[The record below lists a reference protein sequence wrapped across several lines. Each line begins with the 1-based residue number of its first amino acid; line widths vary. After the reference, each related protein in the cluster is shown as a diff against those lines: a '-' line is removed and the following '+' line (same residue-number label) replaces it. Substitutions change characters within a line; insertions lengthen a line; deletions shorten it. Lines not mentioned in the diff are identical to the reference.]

1 MNPRKPNAIPATGPM
16 TAPAI
21 QVLLGDEEEE
31 ENDEDDEAEEEEGEE
46 GEKEKKKEEEET
58 VSGSEE
64 RVSVEVEVGNEV
76 AEGMVEE

>member
-46 GEKEKKKEEEET
+46 GEKEKKKEEEE
-58 VSGSEE
+58 EA
-64 RVSVEVEVGNEV
+64 VSVEVEVGNEV